1 MKWGTKRP
9 HGRMDIS
16 LPLMIIGLEDI
27 RPLTHRNTIPL
38 LVFYL

>member
-1 MKWGTKRP
+1 
-9 HGRMDIS
+9 MDIS

-27 RPLTHRNTIPL
+27 SPLTHRNTIPL